1 MNKIIKIPQ
10 NRDAFNFEFN
20 KKPYLKRLNQ
30 IEKNLNNLNIQF
42 NTLYKNAG
50 LSKNA
55 KHIEYYTTKD
65 HKQHVIFE
73 PELYNNILNEIREIG
88 NFVKNE
94 LDEQKMFLTNK
105 LQSKLIDLNEK
116 NENYVFNKLME
127 QQDILCL
134 IHQLMDDMNHLI
146 NSYNFVKQKINQMN
160 IDKISMKKEIYLENK
175 KTNILKNNICY
186 YKERTRDLILKIEQ
200 INKEIEENEK
210 NNINSNKKNKNIF
223 FNYKNTHFKNHNKKK
238 SFYNSNQYVMTTT
251 NTNSDFFAS
260 SYEQMTKTLRNFNN
274 KTFFITNKTK
284 NNDFLGNNFNNV
296 SEKEQNMKEKK
307 QQLNNLIHYYIE
319 KTKIKFD
326 KINDNY
332 YKIYK
337 REKSV
342 LFNYSEEK
350 AFRNLFVEKI
360 LKDQFI
366 NDIFEKH
373 QIKTIM
379 NNIKVLNINNC

>member
-1 MNKIIKIPQ
+1 MNKIIIIPQ

-20 KKPYLKRLNQ
+20 KNPYLKRLNQ

-55 KHIEYYTTKD
+55 KHIEFYTTKD
-65 HKQHVIFE
+65 NKQHCIFE

-88 NFVKNE
+88 NFVKYE
-94 LDEQKMFLTNK
+94 LEEQKLFLTNK

-134 IHQLMDDMNHLI
+134 IHQLIDDMNHLI
-146 NSYNFVKQKINQMN
+146 NSYNYIKHKINQMN
-160 IDKISMKKEIYLENK
+160 MENISMKKEINFENK
-175 KTNILKNNICY
+175 RTKLLKKNISH
-186 YKERTRDLILKIEQ
+186 YKERIRYLTLKIDD
-200 INKEIEENEK
+200 INKEIEDKEK
-210 NNINSNKKNKNIF
+210 NVNKNKNIF
-223 FNYKNTHFKNHNKKK
+223 FNYNKTFYKNNKKNTL
-238 SFYNSNQYVMTTT
+238 YNSNQYVMTTT

-379 NNIKVLNINNC
+379 NNIKILNINNC

>member
-1 MNKIIKIPQ
+1 MNKIIIIPQ

-88 NFVKNE
+88 NFVKYE
-94 LDEQKMFLTNK
+94 LEEQKLFLTNK

-146 NSYNFVKQKINQMN
+146 NSYNYVKHKINQMN
-160 IDKISMKKEIYLENK
+160 MENISMKKEINYENK
-175 KTNILKNNICY
+175 RTKLLKKNISH
-186 YKERTRDLILKIEQ
+186 YKEKIRYLTLKIDD
-200 INKEIEENEK
+200 INKEIEDKEK
-210 NNINSNKKNKNIF
+210 NINKNKNIF
-223 FNYKNTHFKNHNKKK
+223 FNYNKTFYKNNKKNTL
-238 SFYNSNQYVMTTT
+238 YNSNQYVMTTT

>member
-1 MNKIIKIPQ
+1 
-10 NRDAFNFEFN
+10 
-20 KKPYLKRLNQ
+20 
-30 IEKNLNNLNIQF
+30 
-42 NTLYKNAG
+42 
-50 LSKNA
+50 
-55 KHIEYYTTKD
+55 
-65 HKQHVIFE
+65 
-73 PELYNNILNEIREIG
+73 
-88 NFVKNE
+88 
-94 LDEQKMFLTNK
+94 
-105 LQSKLIDLNEK
+105 
-116 NENYVFNKLME
+116 
-127 QQDILCL
+127 
-134 IHQLMDDMNHLI
+134 
-146 NSYNFVKQKINQMN
+146 
-160 IDKISMKKEIYLENK
+160 
-175 KTNILKNNICY
+175 
-186 YKERTRDLILKIEQ
+186 
-200 INKEIEENEK
+200 
-210 NNINSNKKNKNIF
+210 
-223 FNYKNTHFKNHNKKK
+223 
-238 SFYNSNQYVMTTT
+238 MTTT

-284 NNDFLGNNFNNV
+284 NNDFLANNFNNV

>member
-146 NSYNFVKQKINQMN
+146 NSYNYVKHKINQMN
-160 IDKISMKKEIYLENK
+160 MENISMKKEIYLENK
-175 KTNILKNNICY
+175 RTKLLKKNISH
-186 YKERTRDLILKIEQ
+186 YKEKIRYLTLKIDD
-200 INKEIEENEK
+200 INNEIEEKEK
-210 NNINSNKKNKNIF
+210 NNNKNIF
-223 FNYKNTHFKNHNKKK
+223 FNYNKTFHKNNKKK
-238 SFYNSNQYVMTTT
+238 TFYNSNQYVMTTT

-284 NNDFLGNNFNNV
+284 NNDFLVNNNNI
-296 SEKEQNMKEKK
+296 SEKEQSMNQKK
-307 QQLNNLIHYYIE
+307 QQLNNLIYYYIE
-319 KTKIKFD
+319 KTKIKFN

-337 REKSV
+337 REKSL
-342 LFNYSEEK
+342 LFDYSEEK

-366 NDIFEKH
+366 NEIFDKY

-379 NNIKVLNINNC
+379 NNIKVLNINN

>member
-1 MNKIIKIPQ
+1 MNKIIIIPQ

-20 KKPYLKRLNQ
+20 KNPYLKRLNQ

-55 KHIEYYTTKD
+55 KHIEFYTTKD
-65 HKQHVIFE
+65 NKQHCIFE

-88 NFVKNE
+88 NFVKYE
-94 LDEQKMFLTNK
+94 LEEQKLFLTNK

-134 IHQLMDDMNHLI
+134 IHQLIDDMNHLI
-146 NSYNFVKQKINQMN
+146 NSYNYIKHKINQMN
-160 IDKISMKKEIYLENK
+160 MENISMKKEINYENK
-175 KTNILKNNICY
+175 RTKLLKKNISH
-186 YKERTRDLILKIEQ
+186 YKERIRYLTLKIDD
-200 INKEIEENEK
+200 INKEIEDKEK
-210 NNINSNKKNKNIF
+210 NVNKNKNIF
-223 FNYKNTHFKNHNKKK
+223 FNYNKTFYKNNKKNTL
-238 SFYNSNQYVMTTT
+238 YNSNQYVMTTT

-379 NNIKVLNINNC
+379 NNIKILNINNC

>member
-146 NSYNFVKQKINQMN
+146 NSYNYVKHKINQMN
-160 IDKISMKKEIYLENK
+160 MENISMKKEIYLENK
-175 KTNILKNNICY
+175 RTKLLKKNISH
-186 YKERTRDLILKIEQ
+186 YKEKIRYLTLKIDD
-200 INKEIEENEK
+200 INNEIEEKEK
-210 NNINSNKKNKNIF
+210 NNNKNIF
-223 FNYKNTHFKNHNKKK
+223 FNYNKTYFKNNKKK
-238 SFYNSNQYVMTTT
+238 TFYNSNQYVMTTT

-284 NNDFLGNNFNNV
+284 NNDFLVNNNNI
-296 SEKEQNMKEKK
+296 SEKEQSMNQKR
-307 QQLNNLIHYYIE
+307 QQLNNLIYYYIE

-337 REKSV
+337 RQKSL
-342 LFNYSEEK
+342 LFDYSEEK

-366 NDIFEKH
+366 NEIFDKN

-379 NNIKVLNINNC
+379 NNIKVLNINN

>member
-42 NTLYKNAG
+42 NTLYKNAS

-55 KHIEYYTTKD
+55 KHVKYYTTKD

-146 NSYNFVKQKINQMN
+146 NSYNYVKHKINQMN
-160 IDKISMKKEIYLENK
+160 MENISMKKEIYLENK
-175 KTNILKNNICY
+175 RTKLLKKNISH
-186 YKERTRDLILKIEQ
+186 YKEKIRYLTLKIDD
-200 INKEIEENEK
+200 INNEIEEKEK
-210 NNINSNKKNKNIF
+210 NNNKNIF
-223 FNYKNTHFKNHNKKK
+223 FNYNKTYFKNNKKK
-238 SFYNSNQYVMTTT
+238 TFYNSNQYVMTTT

-284 NNDFLGNNFNNV
+284 NNDFLVNNNNI
-296 SEKEQNMKEKK
+296 SEKEQSMNQKR
-307 QQLNNLIHYYIE
+307 QQLNNLIYYYIE

-337 REKSV
+337 RQKSL
-342 LFNYSEEK
+342 LFDYSEEK

-366 NDIFEKH
+366 NDIFDKN

-379 NNIKVLNINNC
+379 NNIKVLNINN